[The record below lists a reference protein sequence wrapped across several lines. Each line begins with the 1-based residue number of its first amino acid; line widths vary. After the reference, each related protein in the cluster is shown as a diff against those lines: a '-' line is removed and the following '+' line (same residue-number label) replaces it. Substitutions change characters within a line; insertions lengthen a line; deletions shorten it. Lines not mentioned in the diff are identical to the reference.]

1 MGHIRG
7 GDTDHETRRGQDPV
21 VRTEYSRTEPADSM
35 GVMSLSVMRRAL
47 QGAFTI
53 ADPAL
58 VDRTYRTGE
67 NGGEALLA
75 VVAGI
80 GGMPRASKF

>member
-1 MGHIRG
+1 MPFGM
-7 GDTDHETRRGQDPV
+7 TRK
-21 VRTEYSRTEPADSM
+21 
-35 GVMSLSVMRRAL
+35 AL
-47 QGAFTI
+47 HGALI
-53 ADPAL
+53 ADPNL

-80 GGMPRASKF
+80 GGMLRASKS

>member
-7 GDTDHETRRGQDPV
+7 GDTDHEARRGQDSV
-21 VRTEYSRTEPADSM
+21 VRTEHGCTEPADSV
-35 GVMSLSVMRRAL
+35 GVMPFGVTRKAL
-47 QGAFTI
+47 HGALI
-53 ADPAL
+53 ADPDL

>member
-21 VRTEYSRTEPADSM
+21 VRTEHCCTEPADSV
-35 GVMSLSVMRRAL
+35 GVMPFGVTRKAL
-47 QGAFTI
+47 HSALI
-53 ADPAL
+53 ADPNL

-80 GGMPRASKF
+80 GGMPRASKS

>member
-7 GDTDHETRRGQDPV
+7 SDTDHETRRGQDPV
-21 VRTEYSRTEPADSM
+21 VRTERGCTEPADSV
-35 GVMSLSVMRRAL
+35 GVMPFGMTRKAL
-47 QGAFTI
+47 HGALI
-53 ADPAL
+53 ADPNL

-80 GGMPRASKF
+80 GGMLRASKS